1 MTEEFENK
9 SIEDTLDSFREMIA
23 EDRVH
28 YKAMIEAYALMQQGA
43 IIEKALKDEGI
54 IGEDEC

>member
-9 SIEDTLDSFREMIA
+9 SIEDILDSFRKMVA
-23 EDRVH
+23 EEHVH
-28 YKAMIEAYALMQQGA
+28 YKAMIEAYTLMQQGA

>member
-9 SIEDTLDSFREMIA
+9 SIEDILDSFREMIA
-23 EDRVH
+23 EDWAH
-28 YKAMIEAYALMQQGA
+28 YKAMVEAYTLMQQGA

>member
-9 SIEDTLDSFREMIA
+9 SIEDILDSFREMVV
-23 EDRVH
+23 EDHAH
-28 YKAMIEAYALMQQGA
+28 YKAMVEAYILMQQGA

>member
-9 SIEDTLDSFREMIA
+9 SIEDILYSFREMIA
-23 EDRVH
+23 EDHAH
-28 YKAMIEAYALMQQGA
+28 YKAMVEAYTLMQQGA
-43 IIEKALKDEGI
+43 IIEKVLKDEGI

>member
-9 SIEDTLDSFREMIA
+9 SIEDILASFREMVA
-23 EDRVH
+23 EEHAH
-28 YKAMIEAYALMQQGA
+28 YKAMVEAYILMQQGA

>member
-9 SIEDTLDSFREMIA
+9 SIEDILDSFREMVA
-23 EDRVH
+23 EDQIH
-28 YKAMIEAYALMQQGA
+28 YRAMVEAHTLIQQGA

>member
-9 SIEDTLDSFREMIA
+9 SVEDILDSFREMVA
-23 EDRVH
+23 EDQVH
-28 YKAMIEAYALMQQGA
+28 YKAMVEAYTLMKQGA
-43 IIEKALKDEGI
+43 IIEKALKDKGI